1 MITYPTYRYAVEDAN
16 RQLARFVR
24 LDNPDGYVFDNF
36 HSHEYNEL
44 LVFIKGGGTHNI
56 NFQNHPITDCSIHL
70 LAAQDLHWV
79 ERSKDSYGF
88 AIVYKDQFLEKLQ
101 FMNPDINYR
110 EQFDYSRILT
120 LEGSLRENFS
130 HIFQEL
136 LGNQQDAVYMLNLIG
151 AFLTKIATAFTGNN
165 RQRKTNDPVIF
176 RLIHLV
182 DLHYKEHLPVS
193 EYAAKLHIA
202 PSTLQKRIRKAS
214 GKSLLHLQQERLM
227 KEAKR
232 LLITSGQSIA
242 EITYELGFKEPAHF
256 SNWFRKQTGIAP
268 SEYKG

>member
-1 MITYPTYRYAVEDAN
+1 MATYPTYRYSIEDAN
-16 RQLARFVR
+16 QRLARFVQ
-24 LDNPDGYVFDNF
+24 LDNPDGYAFDNF

-56 NFQNHPITDCSIHL
+56 NFQNHPIPDSSIHL
-70 LAAQDLHWV
+70 LAAHDLHWV
-79 ERSKDSYGF
+79 ERSENSYGF

-110 EQFDYSRILT
+110 EQFDHSRILK
-120 LEGSLRENFS
+120 LDEMQRESFS

-136 LGNQQDAVYMLNLIG
+136 PASQQDAVYMLNLIG
-151 AFLTKIATAFTGNN
+151 AFLTKIATTFFNDN
-165 RQRKTNDPVIF
+165 KHSKLDDPVIF
-176 RLIHLV
+176 ELIHLI
-182 DLHYKEHLPVS
+182 DQYYKEHLPVS
-193 EYAAKLHIA
+193 EYATKLHLA

-214 GKSLLHLQQERLM
+214 GRSLLHLQQERLL

>member
-1 MITYPTYRYAVEDAN
+1 VINYPTYRYAVEDAHQ
-16 RQLARFVR
+16 RLARFVR
-24 LDNPDGYVFDNF
+24 LDNPDAYVFDNF
-36 HSHEYNEL
+36 HSHEYNEV

-56 NFQNHPITDCSIHL
+56 NFKDHPITDCSIHL
-70 LAAQDLHWV
+70 LAAKDLHWL

-110 EQFDYSRILT
+110 EEFDHSRILN
-120 LEGSLRENFS
+120 LEEASRENFT

-136 LGNQQDAVYMLNLIG
+136 LSNQRDAVYMLNLIA
-151 AFLTKIATAFTGNN
+151 AFLTKIATAFTDSNKE
-165 RQRKTNDPVIF
+165 QKINDPVIF
-176 RLIHLV
+176 KLIHLI
-182 DLHYKEHLPVS
+182 DHHYKEHLPLAN
-193 EYAAKLHIA
+193 YASQLHIA

-214 GKSLLHLQQERLM
+214 GKSLHHLQQERLM

-232 LLITSGQSIA
+232 LLVTSGQSIA

-256 SNWFRKQTGIAP
+256 SNWFRKQMGIAP
-268 SEYKG
+268 SEYQG